1 MYSTGICRWL
11 IKIKD
16 VKKLRQDTKIDLL
29 IKDEM
34 AGLGCLFVCTFGD
47 YLWPVL
53 IAAHTA
59 NNLDLGDEPENKNEG
74 YESD

>member
-1 MYSTGICRWL
+1 MYSAGISRWL

-16 VKKLRQDTKIDLL
+16 VKKSSQGTEIDRF

-34 AGLGCLFVCTFGD
+34 AGLGCLSVCTFGD

-53 IAAHTA
+53 TAAHTA